1 MIKGETIIF
10 VGIAAVILGMLLIFI
25 GTAFLSSGKTE
36 GSENAKVSTGGV
48 ILIGPIPI
56 VFGNDKSMVSVA
68 VIGAII
74 LMILAY
80 ILFYRGII

>member
-10 VGIAAVILGMLLIFI
+10 IGIAAVILGMLLIFV

-36 GSENAKVSTGGV
+36 GSEGEKVSTGGV

-56 VFGNDKSMVSVA
+56 VFGNDKSMVSIA
-68 VIGAII
+68 VLGAII
-74 LMILAY
+74 IMVLAY
-80 ILFYRGII
+80 FFFYRGSP